1 MALRA
6 SKSLKNNVGFYPASG
21 AVFSNIGAELKTLV
35 AQGIF
40 RAAQSKILSW
50 SLVPP
55 VEIAALEV
63 MLWGCKKHLPQS
75 GHISLQVD
83 GADCYLW

>member
-6 SKSLKNNVGFYPASG
+6 SKSLKNNVGFYPASC
-21 AVFSNIGAELKTLV
+21 AVFSNIGAELKN
-35 AQGIF
+35 
-40 RAAQSKILSW
+40 LSGTRYFSCRTIEKLPW

-75 GHISLQVD
+75 GHISLPVD
-83 GADCYLW
+83 GADCYLR